1 MMSDFLLSMKE
12 YWYLWVI
19 FAVLLII
26 TIFVMR
32 KAFAASKCHSGQ
44 VNEMLKQAEHDKN
57 LFERYNNAEKTVFQN
72 DSADDVIDGLGIVV
86 EQKIS
91 KEDDHLV
98 AFNNLSDVEK
108 QAYAIRYFFKDSKEK
123 LSDFFRNN
131 THPLTDNVLIV
142 LEECSNEAFLLSK
155 ILADMTD
162 DDNETVSFDSDI
174 IDEKDKEYSK
184 LDLKKIKEN
193 VKEYLL
199 KNL

>member
-1 MMSDFLLSMKE
+1 MSDFLLSMKE

-32 KAFAASKCHSGQ
+32 KAFSASKRHSGQ

-57 LFERYNNAEKTVFQN
+57 LFERYSNAEKIAFQN
-72 DSADDVIDGLGIVV
+72 DSADDVINGLGIVV

-98 AFNNLSDVEK
+98 AFNNLSEIEE

-142 LEECSNEAFLLSK
+142 LEECSNEAFLLAK
-155 ILADMTD
+155 AVADMTD
-162 DDNETVSFDSDI
+162 DDNETVSFEALV

>member
-1 MMSDFLLSMKE
+1 MSDFLLSMKE